1 MNWCQQSFSVQ
12 LVQLELNVLNS
23 EFEPGQ
29 TDARGVLVILL
40 FNVSTGRLYE
50 DVFIVGSFTEH
61 WARLPPNRGVGG
73 VGDLHAILLVFAFAL
88 ASCEARFMMLGE
100 FMYLSCLR
108 SGL

>member
-1 MNWCQQSFSVQ
+1 M
-12 LVQLELNVLNS
+12 LNS

-73 VGDLHAILLVFAFAL
+73 VGGL
-88 ASCEARFMMLGE
+88 ARHFICVCFCLG
-100 FMYLSCLR
+100 FL
-108 SGL
+108 